1 MGLRI
6 LVLYSRKAS
15 DLWVSRVIFNIRKLL
30 GAEIRMI
37 ELPSNLN
44 LDDIEEGRIRL
55 SELGR
60 HDIILCMGLPPDA
73 LLLVPQ
79 TALLTGA
86 AGVLVPVEDPSWAPL
101 GLQRQI
107 EEECFDKGIECVFP
121 RPFCTFS
128 SANSEPLKKMLEV
141 IGTPRF
147 RISVKKGRIAHVEV
161 IRSSPCGA
169 SFFVA
174 EKLVGTPVEEA
185 ARRASLL
192 HSGFCLASRTIDR
205 VVGDSLLHVS
215 SHLTMKI
222 VEETIARA
230 SELKEIRE

>member
-1 MGLRI
+1 MGLRA
-6 LVLYSRKAS
+6 LALYSRRAS
-15 DLWVSRVIFNIRKLL
+15 LLWVTRIISTIKRLL
-30 GAEIRMI
+30 NAEITMI
-37 ELPSNLN
+37 EIPGNISLE
-44 LDDIEEGRIRL
+44 DVEEKRFSISVPGRY
-55 SELGR
+55 
-60 HDIILCMGLPPDA
+60 DVVLCMGLPPDA
-73 LLLVPQ
+73 LLLLPE
-79 TALLTGA
+79 TASSAGA
-86 AGVLVPVEDPSWAPL
+86 VSVLVPVEDPSWAPL
-101 GLQRQI
+101 GLQRQV
-107 EEECFDKGIECVFP
+107 EEECYDRGIECVFP

-128 SANSEPLKKMLEV
+128 SASSEPLRKMLEV

-147 RISVKKGRIAHVEV
+147 RIHIEEDKIAHVEV
-161 IRSSPCGA
+161 LRSSPCGA

-222 VEETIARA
+222 VEETIA
-230 SELKEIRE
+230 SELKGVRE